1 MDSITVFSILY
12 IALSVYIYNVY
23 ASFVRHGISI
33 KN

>member
-1 MDSITVFSILY
+1 MDGLTVFTILY

-23 ASFVRHGISI
+23 ASFIRHGISI